1 MFIDT
6 SAILA
11 ILNRE
16 TGWEGLVKALEV
28 AKTPPHVSPVT
39 RMDAIA
45 ALATSR
51 VPLDRAITAAQFA
64 QAEHAVDAL
73 LSELKTKSV
82 MISDSIGHAAFD
94 ALCRYGRDAGH
105 DAALTY
111 GDCIAY
117 ACAKAYRLPLLY
129 SGEHFRKTDL
139 A

>member
-1 MFIDT
+1 MFIDA

-11 ILNRE
+11 ILNRDA
-16 TGWEGLVKALEV
+16 GWEALVKALEV
-28 AKTPPHVSPVT
+28 AKTPPHVSPIT
-39 RMDAIA
+39 RLDAIA
-45 ALATSR
+45 TLATSR
-51 VPLDRAITAAQFA
+51 VPLDQAVTPAQFSL
-64 QAEHAVDAL
+64 AEQAVDAFL
-73 LSELKTKSV
+73 TEIKVKTV

-94 ALCRYGRDAGH
+94 ALCRYGRDVGH

-129 SGEHFRKTDL
+129 AGDHFRRTDL